1 MTVLNSYT
9 YQCSECWWEGP
20 QEEVGIASSDE
31 GTHCWVCPACGGHE
45 VELKG
50 DENDDSSREG

>member
-1 MTVLNSYT
+1 MTVFNSYI
-9 YQCSECWWEGP
+9 YQCNECGWEGP

-31 GTHCWVCPACGGHE
+31 GTHCWMCPECLGHE

-50 DENDDSSREG
+50 GDEKDD